1 MTKKVWSVILLCAM
15 AALLIVLCVVG
26 VEMRILDEAFKGSQS
41 SDDPVSGTS
50 FFAGVLE
57 MFLVNIGATVAIL
70 LISLVGFALSCVNV
84 SIAPNKAIKYV
95 SVGFLTVY
103 SVPALMLVIR
113 IVTFLLPF

>member
-1 MTKKVWSVILLCAM
+1 MTKKVWSVILLCVLVI
-15 AALLIVLCVVG
+15 LLITLCLVG
-26 VEMRILDEAFKGSQS
+26 AEMRILDEVFKGSQS

-57 MFLVNIGATVAIL
+57 IFLLNIGATVAIL
-70 LISLVGFALSCVNV
+70 LISLVGFALSCVNI

-103 SVPALMLVIR
+103 SVPALMVVIR